1 LATEDDGKA
10 MLAKDLRD
18 LSTQEL
24 HRKYSAEASTH
35 RNILIARGTGIA
47 PQWRE
52 FKTFLAELGVKPSPD
67 HSLVLLN
74 RYERT
79 YGPGRARW
87 MTAEEQAAHEAEF
100 DRLRAEKEREEQLV
114 MHQAAAQ
121 KRASAPNAPSFGQFT
136 PMAGKHVAYTE
147 VAKRLAIPVAA
158 LSKTMVNGASADEL
172 VKRSGVVNELIN
184 EQATWLPPD
193 PVRKAGFFEAY
204 RIWHLQVQPQ
214 FARAAT
220 PTFLFLYI
228 ALPVMKQCRD
238 DLMDLDLW
246 NPLGQRAM
254 AARDNHVSWK
264 KYTEF
269 MPRAQVALMEI
280 PIYATYSLL
289 SDLDALCE
297 RITTAEKRFREG
309 PQKVI
314 HTHRAA

>member
-1 LATEDDGKA
+1 LATEEDGKA
-10 MLAKDLRD
+10 LLAKDLRD

-24 HRKYSAEASTH
+24 HRKYNAEASTH
-35 RNILIARGTGIA
+35 RNMLIGRGTGIA

-52 FKTFLAELGVKPSPD
+52 FKTFLAEVGVKPSSD

-87 MTAEEQAAHEAEF
+87 MTAEEQAAHEVEF
-100 DRLRAEKEREEQLV
+100 DRLRAEKQREDQLV

-136 PMAGKHVAYTE
+136 PLAGRQVSYTD
-147 VAKRLAIPVAA
+147 VAKRLAIPVTA
-158 LSKTMVNGASADEL
+158 LSKTMPAGTSADEL

-193 PVRKAGFFEAY
+193 PARKAGFFEAY

-214 FARAAT
+214 FGKAAT

-238 DLMDLDLW
+238 ELMDLDLW

-254 AARDNHVSWK
+254 AARDNHISWK

-297 RITTAEKRFREG
+297 RIVVAEKRFREG